1 MTVSTFALAACAAAL
16 LLTVAPLHAQRAD
29 AATLATARGHAR
41 ALLDTSGVPGLS
53 VAVAVRGEVVW
64 AEGFGW
70 ARVQDSVPATPATV
84 FGIGSVSKPLVAA
97 ALMRM
102 VERGEIDLDAPVA
115 RYVAGYPAGREG
127 VTIRRLAGHLGGIRH
142 YEMRDV
148 MAPAAPDATP
158 LQRVA
163 RFQADPL
170 GAEPGTRHFY
180 SSWGYVLLSAAME
193 QAASRPFLALM
204 GDEVMRPLGLGATGV
219 DVPGA
224 ATPGRAAQYTGCT
237 PSGCTPA
244 PYADYGGMWAAGGF
258 TSTAPELARF
268 GAALLRP
275 GYLRPE
281 TVDVMWTSQRT
292 TAGEEIGY
300 GMGWRMGRDPQG
312 RRIVHHGGRTRD
324 LRAFLLVYPDHD
336 VVVAI
341 LANGPADFAEAEA
354 ARLAAPFSRSEA
366 VRNGQDAE
374 PGAQLPPLAREAGN
388 GFSAPARRRF
398 PALPLPCRPRS
409 HGTRFV
415 LWTSHGIRLIFGR
428 SRDTVAR
435 SRVPFRRGGGAPCPR

>member
-1 MTVSTFALAACAAAL
+1 MPLPPLARAACTAAL
-16 LLTVAPLHAQRAD
+16 LLAATPLHAQAIDAGALQAARA
-29 AATLATARGHAR
+29 HAR

-53 VAVAVRGEVVW
+53 VAVAVRGQVVW

-70 ARVQDSVPATPATV
+70 ANVEDRVPAVPETV

-97 ALMRM
+97 ALARM
-102 VERGEIDLDAPVA
+102 AERGAMELDAPAA
-115 RYVAGYPAGREG
+115 RYVAAYPAGREA

-142 YEMRDV
+142 YDMRDFA
-148 MAPAAPDATP
+148 APPAPDATP

-163 RFQADPL
+163 RFQADAL
-170 GAEPGTRHFY
+170 VAEPGTRHAY

-193 QAASRPFLALM
+193 AAARRPFLALM
-204 GDEVMRPLGLGATGV
+204 DDEVMRPLGLRATSV

-224 ATPGRAAQYTGCT
+224 VSRSRAAQYTGCT
-237 PSGCTPA
+237 AAGCTRA

-258 TSTAPELARF
+258 TSTAPDLGRF

-281 TVDVMWTSQRT
+281 TVDASWMPQHTSL
-292 TAGEEIGY
+292 GEATEY
-300 GMGWRMGRDPQG
+300 GMGWRIGRDAGG

-336 VVVAI
+336 VVVAV

-354 ARLAAPFSRSEA
+354 AHLAAPF
-366 VRNGQDAE
+366 
-374 PGAQLPPLAREAGN
+374 LPAA
-388 GFSAPARRRF
+388 
-398 PALPLPCRPRS
+398 PRS
-409 HGTRFV
+409 
-415 LWTSHGIRLIFGR
+415 
-428 SRDTVAR
+428 
-435 SRVPFRRGGGAPCPR
+435 